1 MYTSG
6 VLGSYYINT
15 NTLTPHFISRNY
27 YFYSMIKSSITQGKI
42 LLAEPYM
49 LDPNF
54 RRAAIL
60 LCEHDNDAGGSLG
73 FIFNKPLQT
82 SIDELLPDFPE
93 FNAEVYFGGPVQ
105 TDTVHYVHNVG
116 SLLEDSIKVSKG
128 VYWGG
133 DFDKLKFLIESKLIK
148 PSQIRF
154 FVGYTGWSKNQL
166 QGEMNVG
173 TWVLADMHSNYLFKS
188 KHFKLWREIMYNKGD
203 IYTVIAGMPD
213 EINWN

>member
-1 MYTSG
+1 
-6 VLGSYYINT
+6 
-15 NTLTPHFISRNY
+15 
-27 YFYSMIKSSITQGKI
+27 MIKSSVKQGKI

-82 SIDELLPDFPE
+82 RIDELIPDFPE
-93 FNAEVYFGGPVQ
+93 FDAEVYFGGPVQ
-105 TDTVHYVHNVG
+105 TDTVHYIHSIG
-116 SLLEDSIKVSKG
+116 DLLDDSIEVSKG

-133 DFDKLKFLIESKLIK
+133 DFDKLKLLIESKLIK

-154 FVGYTGWSKNQL
+154 FVGYTGWSKDQL
-166 QGEMNVG
+166 EGEMNVG
-173 TWVLADMHSNYLFKS
+173 TWVMADMNSNYLFKT
-188 KHFKLWREIMYNKGD
+188 KHFKLWRKIMYNKGD
-203 IYTVIAGMPD
+203 IYTVIAGMTD

>member
-1 MYTSG
+1 
-6 VLGSYYINT
+6 
-15 NTLTPHFISRNY
+15 
-27 YFYSMIKSSITQGKI
+27 MIKSSIIKGKI

-60 LCEHDNDAGGSLG
+60 LCEHDNESGGSLG

-82 SIDELLPDFPE
+82 NIDELIPDFPE
-93 FNAEVYFGGPVQ
+93 FKAEVHFGGPVQ
-105 TDTVHYVHNVG
+105 TDTIHYVHSVG
-116 SLLEDSIKVSKG
+116 DLLDDSVKVCKG

-133 DFDKLKFLIESKLIK
+133 DFEKLKFLIESKLIK

-166 QGEMNVG
+166 QGEMSAG
-173 TWVLADMHSNYLFKS
+173 TWVMADMHANYLFRS
-188 KHFKLWREIMYNKGD
+188 KQFKLWREIMYSKGN
-203 IYTVIAGMPD
+203 IYTVIASMPD